1 MKKKLMALVLCLV
14 MLLSVFTCFTACLK
28 EEDDDV
34 ASDIYAQD
42 DSAKTLTMWVVT
54 ENKKLS
60 RDENGELCFSKD
72 VQKAMDEI
80 EAAFTKE
87 TKKNYKINVDIV
99 FLTQDEYYS
108 KLETA
113 IAANTDR
120 IWGLPL
126 Q

>member
-14 MLLSVFTCFTACLK
+14 MLISMFTCFTACSQ

-34 ASDIYAQD
+34 ASDIYSQTD
-42 DSAKTLTMWVVT
+42 GAKTLTMWVVT

-60 RDENGELCFSKD
+60 RDENGELCFSAD
-72 VQKAMDEI
+72 VQKAMDAV

-87 TKKNYKINVDIV
+87 TKKNYKVNVDMV
-99 FLTQDEYYS
+99 FLTQEEYYR

-113 IAANTDR
+113 IAANTNVDEL
-120 IWGLPL
+120 IDNA
-126 Q
+126 